1 MKTRMADGMSVAEKK
16 KNTLMAL
23 DKNLFNVMQNMGLRD
38 IIRSPAKSILID
50 RGDGETINKN
60 GDYFR

>member
-1 MKTRMADGMSVAEKK
+1 
-16 KNTLMAL
+16 MAL

>member
-1 MKTRMADGMSVAEKK
+1 MKTRMADGMSVSEKR

-23 DKNLFNVMQNMGLRD
+23 DKNIFNVMQNMGLRD

>member
-1 MKTRMADGMSVAEKK
+1 MKTKMDDGMLVSEKR

-23 DKNLFNVMQNMGLRD
+23 DKNIFNVMQNMGLRD